1 MNRKIETK
9 IKKSSLSHARRTAEN
24 KAVEQVKNEREMQ
37 VKSPIDPALESV
49 YVLAA
54 TVCAFVCVCVCLCV
68 CSVPPKVFNVKIKY
82 PIRFSSTTKATLKR
96 QPRICLSAF
105 RLFITVWKCPTS
117 YPSVQSEN
125 ARRTIENLLSIYLFN
140 VSQCFPL
147 DLGVITH
154 P

>member
-1 MNRKIETK
+1 MPEEQRKIKPLNKWKTK
-9 IKKSSLSHARRTAEN
+9 GKCKWKVQL
-24 KAVEQVKNEREMQ
+24 
-37 VKSPIDPALESV
+37 DPALESV

-147 DLGVITH
+147 HLGVITH